1 MDYDKV
7 IEFALHEIMRC
18 SAANA
23 ESYSKVVVNLSKAKL
38 NQEEERYMKLNNDNV
53 EKSFIEG
60 Q

>member
-7 IEFALHEIMRC
+7 IEFALRQITHC
-18 SAANA
+18 SAENA
-23 ESYSKVVVNLSKAKL
+23 ESYSKVVSNISKAKL
-38 NQEEERYMKLNNDNV
+38 NQEEERSMKLYNDNL